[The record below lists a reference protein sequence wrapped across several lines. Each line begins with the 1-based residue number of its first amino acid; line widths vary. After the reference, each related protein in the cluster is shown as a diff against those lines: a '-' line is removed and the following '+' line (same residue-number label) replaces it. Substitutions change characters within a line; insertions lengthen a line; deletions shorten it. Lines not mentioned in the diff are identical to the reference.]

1 MVFSTPVKE
10 LNLLKLGSMVKYS
23 ILLFLTFLSCIL
35 SADDLKQYNSIQDA
49 HKEVVER
56 RRSEPPRLPSSPN
69 PATAAFLGII
79 PGMGQ
84 AYIGNYTT
92 AGVQFGMFVGIQS
105 TQNHF
110 SSQPDY
116 IHSKNREV
124 TFSTESVLIGYGFQR
139 SGLTYTD
146 LPLPIS
152 DDFKWSETKFERD
165 YRLLKEKRF
174 AEQNTYIKYGEYTR
188 TNRTTYYS
196 DMLSNPVLSLSLYS
210 IYSSY
215 RDAGGLGEYKKSES
229 IEDLAFA
236 PFNPNVVKLPFVYA
250 PLLAISLLLGL
261 GQVVNDGSNPIL
273 LPESL
278 KKDGSLYAGAFVS
291 GISPAIGEEAFFR
304 GYLNHRLSMS
314 PLLGPFGGLGVSSTL
329 FMLAHE
335 GNTDARD
342 GRLVRL
348 LGGFYFGYIHMLYG
362 YDLRPSIAAHFWY
375 NFLIGLSE
383 LSRYK
388 SDPNY
393 DKSERDVFFM
403 PLSYTLQIQ

>member
-1 MVFSTPVKE
+1 VKK
-10 LNLLKLGSMVKYS
+10 LNLLRIGSMVKYS

-35 SADDLKQYNSIQDA
+35 SADDLKEYNSIQDSQ
-49 HKEVVER
+49 KEIAER

-69 PATAAFLGII
+69 PATAALLGII

-92 AGVQFGMFVGIQS
+92 AGVQFGMFIGIQS
-105 TQNHF
+105 TRNHF

-116 IHSKNREV
+116 INSKNREV

-146 LPLPIS
+146 VPLPIS

-165 YRLLKEKRF
+165 YRLIKEKRF

-236 PFNPNVVKLPFVYA
+236 PFNPNVLKLPFVYA
-250 PLLAISLLLGL
+250 PLLAISLFLGL

-314 PLLGPFGGLGVSSTL
+314 PLLGPYGGLGVSSTI

-335 GNTDARD
+335 GNSDARD

-383 LSRYK
+383 ISRYK

>member
-1 MVFSTPVKE
+1 
-10 LNLLKLGSMVKYS
+10 
-23 ILLFLTFLSCIL
+23 
-35 SADDLKQYNSIQDA
+35 
-49 HKEVVER
+49 
-56 RRSEPPRLPSSPN
+56 
-69 PATAAFLGII
+69 
-79 PGMGQ
+79 MGQ

-92 AGVQFGMFVGIQS
+92 AGVQFGMFVGIEG
-105 TQNHF
+105 TRRHF
-110 SSQPDY
+110 SGQPDY
-116 IHSKNREV
+116 IDSKKREV

-146 LPLPIS
+146 IPLPIS

-165 YRLLKEKRF
+165 YRLIKEKRF

-188 TNRTTYYS
+188 TNRNTYYS

-229 IEDLAFA
+229 IEDLAIA
-236 PFNPNVVKLPFVYA
+236 PFNPNVLKLPFVYG
-250 PLLAISLLLGL
+250 PLLAISLFFGL

-314 PLLGPFGGLGVSSTL
+314 PLLGPYGGLGVSSTI

-335 GNTDARD
+335 GNADAKD
-342 GRLVRL
+342 GRFVRL
-348 LGGFYFGYIHMLYG
+348 LGGLYFGYIHMIYG

-383 LSRYK
+383 LSKYK

>member
-1 MVFSTPVKE
+1 
-10 LNLLKLGSMVKYS
+10 MVKYS
-23 ILLFLTFLSCIL
+23 ILLFLSLLGWNL
-35 SADDLKQYNSIQDA
+35 SADDLKEYKSIEDA
-49 HKEVVER
+49 QKSVLDR
-56 RRSEPPRLPSSPN
+56 RRSDPPRLLSSPN
-69 PATAAFLGII
+69 PAIAAFLGIV

-92 AGVQFGMFVGIQS
+92 AGVQFGMFVGIEG
-105 TQNHF
+105 TRRHF
-110 SSQPDY
+110 SGQPDY
-116 IHSKNREV
+116 IDSKKREV
-124 TFSTESVLIGYGFQR
+124 TFSNESVLIGYGFQR

-146 LPLPIS
+146 IPLPIS

-165 YRLLKEKRF
+165 YRLIKEKRF

-188 TNRTTYYS
+188 TNRNTYYS

-229 IEDLAFA
+229 IEDLAIA
-236 PFNPNVVKLPFVYA
+236 PFNPNVLKLPFVYG
-250 PLLAISLLLGL
+250 PLLAISLFFGL

-314 PLLGPFGGLGVSSTL
+314 PLLGPYGGLGVSSTI

-335 GNTDARD
+335 GNADAKD
-342 GRLVRL
+342 GRFVRL
-348 LGGFYFGYIHMLYG
+348 LGGLYFGYIHMIYG

-383 LSRYK
+383 LSKYK